1 MKYYNTNLE
10 AFYLCVCLPYPMN
23 MKRTMAAV
31 MRAPLL
37 AGESIP
43 NIANTGT
50 YQTTQIILYIQYYLK
65 SSSLHLQYDSM
76 YIH

>member
-1 MKYYNTNLE
+1 M
-10 AFYLCVCLPYPMN
+10 CLPYPMN

-50 YQTTQIILYIQYYLK
+50 YKTTQVVHTVLSEKQFTA
-65 SSSLHLQYDSM
+65 STV
-76 YIH
+76 